1 MDTSIAISG
10 IDDDPYLKNH
20 LKICPDAIQAKI
32 DSFAK
37 APGTIVDFGCGHGIK
52 TIAMALRYPDAQV
65 IGFDITDAHRRAQDF
80 CKNRLEGG
88 MPKNLRFQ
96 TVEPGTPLSQIC
108 QPDVIYSWSVLE
120 HVSRKLLPAVLTD
133 MFDALRPD
141 GAVITQIAPL
151 YFSPFGS
158 HLKEF
163 SDIKWIHL
171 LESHEELRNRI
182 YASPK
187 SQGATGSAKWM
198 FSRYEDLNRITAEE
212 LSQYFQ
218 AAGFSALSDERK
230 TFDGDVPAP
239 LLATYAEPSL
249 RTFELNFVH
258 GKSPLP
264 QKRGLWPGRGAAR

>member
-1 MDTSIAISG
+1 MDTLFAIPG
-10 IDDDPYLKNH
+10 IDDDPNLKNH

-32 DSFAK
+32 DNFVK
-37 APGTIVDFGCGHGIK
+37 NPVTIVDFGCGHGIK
-52 TIAMALRYPDAQV
+52 TVAMAMRYPNARV
-65 IGFDITDAHRRAQDF
+65 IGFDITDAHRRARDL
-80 CKNRLEGG
+80 CRDRLAGG
-88 MPKNLRFQ
+88 MPKNLHFQ
-96 TVEPGTPLSQIC
+96 TVAPGTPLSEIC

-120 HVSRKLLPAVLTD
+120 HVSRKLLPGVLAD
-133 MFDALRPD
+133 MFDALRPN

-171 LESHEELRNRI
+171 LESHEELRDRI

-187 SQGATGSAKWM
+187 SQGATGSAIWM

-212 LSQYFQ
+212 LSQYFS
-218 AAGFSALSDERK
+218 AAGFTSLSDERK
-230 TFDGDVPAP
+230 TFNGEIPPP
-239 LLATYAEPSL
+239 LMATYAEPSL

-258 GKSPLP
+258 GKTPPP
-264 QKRGLWPGRGAAR
+264 QKRRLWPIRAKAH